1 MFWKKNPNTL
11 QCLLMHFYKLTN
23 VIYTNHVLRKDCWS
37 FPWKPYFI
45 SCFWPLCERVYFFR
59 WVLASKKRKKW
70 CQWTFILFKWQAL
83 CTVILNTVNHSFNLS
98 LFHSF
103 FKAATSVLN
112 IRIKNWQYVHRFP
125 CHSQRKVSNK
135 TI

>member
-1 MFWKKNPNTL
+1 MFWKKKPQTL
-11 QCLLMHFYKLTN
+11 CNVYLCISTN
-23 VIYTNHVLRKDCWS
+23 WQMWFIPTTFFARIVGFFHESLIS
-37 FPWKPYFI
+37 FLAFGHCANVFI
-45 SCFWPLCERVYFFR
+45 FFVEFWLP
-59 WVLASKKRKKW
+59 KKW

-112 IRIKNWQYVHRFP
+112 IRIKKWQYVHKFP